1 MKITKIELSVKSLEE
16 SIKFYKEAFDAE
28 VLNEGTTGIGKAAAL
43 KCGDLIL
50 ALFEA
55 PKIPVGIFG
64 IGTDVANEE
73 IDAAVE
79 DLKAKGARVV
89 MEPTQA
95 GLGKIAKVWDP
106 NDISITVA
114 AASFENGDTGARI
127 THLPN
132 KIK

>member
-1 MKITKIELSVKSLEE
+1 MQITKIELSVKNLEE
-16 SIKFYKEAFDAE
+16 SIKFYKDAFGAE
-28 VLNEGTTGIGKAAAL
+28 LISEGTTGIGKAASL
-43 KCGDLIL
+43 KCGNLTL
-50 ALFEA
+50 ALFET

-64 IGTDVANEE
+64 MVTDAPAGE

-79 DLKAKGARVV
+79 ELKSKGARVV

-95 GLGKIAKVWDP
+95 GLGKIAKLWDP

-114 AASFENGDTGARI
+114 DASFDNNDSGARI